1 MIDVSAVVVAAGSG
15 ERLGPAGGDR
25 PKALVEV
32 AGRSLLDLALA
43 SLRAVPEIVEVVIVH
58 PPGTAEEFRNAA
70 GPEAILVAGGAT
82 RTDSARAGIAACA
95 ETTLVAIHDAARALV
110 PPEVV
115 SRTIAAVSGDVI
127 AAAPGLPVAD
137 TLKRVGPDGDVL
149 ATVDRD
155 GLWQVHT
162 PQVIRRDV
170 LAELI
175 AGGISEETTDD
186 LGLVEAGVAAGL
198 VDGRIVLVP
207 GDPRDLKVTYPEDLH
222 VAAALVRGTTPSSA
236 AGA

>member
-1 MIDVSAVVVAAGSG
+1 MTDVSAVVVAAGSG
-15 ERLGPAGGDR
+15 ERLGPPGGDR

-32 AGRSLLDLALA
+32 AGRTLLELALT
-43 SLRAVPEIVEVVIVH
+43 SLRAVPEIIEVVVVH
-58 PPGTAEEFRNAA
+58 PPGEA
-70 GPEAILVAGGAT
+70 GPFRDVVGPEPTLVAGGAT
-82 RTDSARAGIAACA
+82 RSDSAREGIAACV
-95 ETTLVAIHDAARALV
+95 ESTLVAIHDAARPLV
-110 PPEVV
+110 PPAVV

-137 TLKRVGPDGDVL
+137 TLKRVGRDGDVL

-162 PQVIRRDV
+162 PQVIRRDLLTV
-170 LAELI
+170 LI
-175 AGGISEETTDD
+175 AAGLPETTDD

-207 GDPRDLKVTYPEDLH
+207 GDPRDLKVTYPEDLD
-222 VAAALVRGTTPSSA
+222 VAVALVRGTNPSSV
-236 AGA
+236 AGT

>member
-1 MIDVSAVVVAAGSG
+1 VTDVSAVVVAAGSG

-32 AGRSLLDLALA
+32 AGTTLLELALT

-58 PPGTAEEFRNAA
+58 PPGEAEAFRDVV
-70 GPEAILVAGGAT
+70 GPEPILVPGGET

-110 PPEVV
+110 PPAVL

-137 TLKRVGPDGDVL
+137 TLKRVSPDGEVL

-162 PQVIRRDV
+162 PQVIRHDV
-170 LAELI
+170 LTVLI
-175 AGGISEETTDD
+175 GGISEETTDD

-198 VDGRIVLVP
+198 VDGRIVIVP

-222 VAAALVRGTTPSSA
+222 VAAALVRGAAPSSA